1 MFRFQVADLLKKKPD
16 PIAFANIVMRSKV
29 AYLEPLG
36 YQATYAQDNFCS
48 VVFSVHFRWLGV
60 QMSSRQQRLI
70 IVNDTRLAVVI
81 NAAVNFK
88 TQLFELDRLR
98 EQVRKAELRIAASS
112 HCLRGGLNRK
122 PLRNRSEN
130 LRSVSPT

>member
-1 MFRFQVADLLKKKPD
+1 
-16 PIAFANIVMRSKV
+16 
-29 AYLEPLG
+29 
-36 YQATYAQDNFCS
+36 
-48 VVFSVHFRWLGV
+48 
-60 QMSSRQQRLI
+60 MSSRQQRLI

-81 NAAVNFK
+81 NAAANFK

-98 EQVRKAELRIAASS
+98 EQVRKAELRDRGPKPL
-112 HCLRGGLNRK
+112 HPGGLNRK